1 MLSWL
6 QTITWIQDEWIR
18 RRSNASCGIS
28 ELNKQYTLNS
38 RYSIKIAI
46 YLICKKTSY
55 RQIQP
60 PIPNRQSHRSHNAH
74 VPHFYSGWCIGG
86 MCDNS
91 ILLHWNH
98 HNDVTWTSRCLT
110 SAIGL
115 FVQQDFGV
123 NKKRKPEISRCFVA
137 FRWPP
142 LHKGPE
148 MWMHFHFMTSSCKLF
163 TDIVQWNHS
172 GLILYTTL
180 HSHTAST

>member
-6 QTITWIQDEWIR
+6 QTITCIQDEWIR
-18 RRSNASCGIS
+18 RRSNASWGIS
-28 ELNKQYTLNS
+28 ELNKHYTLNS

-46 YLICKKTSY
+46 YLICKKPTY

-60 PIPNRQSHRSHNAH
+60 PIPNRQSHRSHNAP

-86 MCDNS
+86 YVRQFYSASLESLQWRHMNVKVS
-91 ILLHWNH
+91 YIGN
-98 HNDVTWTSRCLT
+98 WTLCSTGFR
-110 SAIGL
+110 
-115 FVQQDFGV
+115 V

-148 MWMHFHFMTSSCKLF
+148 IWMHFHFMTSSCKLF

-172 GLILYTTL
+172 GLILYATL
-180 HSHTAST
+180 HSHTANT